1 MLLEIARRDRSA
13 FDILVA
19 APDAPDESICFYAQ
33 QIVEKTMKAVLV
45 SNSAVFRRTHDLLE
59 LARLV
64 QLLNLPLPVMED
76 DLSRLNPCAVTLR
89 YADAVVVLTI
99 DRDSVRP
106 IVDRVQHWAEELLEV
121 SDRDQMSDC

>member
-1 MLLEIARRDRSA
+1 MR
-13 FDILVA
+13 
-19 APDAPDESICFYAQ
+19 PTNSICFYAQ

-106 IVDRVQHWAEELLEV
+106 IVDRVQH
-121 SDRDQMSDC
+121 